1 VTTRDEAGTVAG
13 PRARSAGL
21 LISVYV
27 DADGGAPWHAR
38 LYAFDDAATTVRVEK
53 VSDAADLTAAVMH
66 WLDQVI
72 GHSASSQTA
81 EEVTEEGKSPPQ
93 D

>member
-1 VTTRDEAGTVAG
+1 VTAWRKASIVAG

-38 LYAFDDAATTVRVEK
+38 LCAFDDDAANVRVER
-53 VSDAADLTAAVMH
+53 VSDPADLTAAVMR

-72 GHSASSQTA
+72 GHSASGQA
-81 EEVTEEGKSPPQ
+81 AGEVTEEGGSPPQ